1 MMKKQSVEG
10 RNQFAMLTIDDLV
23 PKDHLVRKID
33 STIQFDFIYPI
44 VESTYSTSG
53 RPSIDPVV
61 LIKLVFIQYLF
72 GIRSMRQTIKEVET
86 NSAYR
91 WFLGYSFEERIPH
104 FSTFGKNYV
113 RRFRETTLFEDIFSH
128 ILEQAVK
135 AGFVTEDNLYI
146 DSTHI
151 KANANKHKFT
161 KEMTYGQA
169 KAYQDELEDEINKE
183 RILMGKRP
191 FTWDAESELKLRKIS
206 HSDPESGYYVK
217 GEREKQF
224 AYSAH
229 TSCDDNGFI
238 LSTLVTPGNVHD
250 SQVAINLVKQSKR
263 TFPNIKRVVADAGYK
278 NPKFVHFLTHLKL
291 YPVLPYTAPHGVKG
305 MFRKKDFVYDDYFD
319 CYLCPN
325 NQPLVFSTITR
336 EGYRTYNSNPK
347 FCMSC
352 PLLETCTLS
361 ATHQKVVT
369 RHVWADL
376 MDELEHQRHTALNR
390 EIYKKRKQ
398 TIERIF
404 ADAKE
409 KHGMRWTK
417 YRGLEKVA
425 THTMLTFAAMNLK
438 KLATWLCKAEK
449 PMAFCFKFTQRIA
462 KRSWFDC
469 QLLFVYSLYPP
480 A

>member
-1 MMKKQSVEG
+1 MMRKQSIEG

-33 STIQFDFIYPI
+33 AAIQFDFIYPI
-44 VESTYSTSG
+44 VESTYSTYG

-72 GIRSMRQTIKEVET
+72 GIRSMRQTIKDVET
-86 NSAYR
+86 NVAYR
-91 WFLGYSFEERIPH
+91 WFLGYSFEDPIPH

-183 RILMGKRP
+183 RIAVGKRP
-191 FTWDAESELKLRKIS
+191 FTWDTESELSLQKIS

-229 TSCDDNGFI
+229 TSCEDNGFI
-238 LSTLVTPGNVHD
+238 LSTLITPGNVHD
-250 SQVAINLVKQSKR
+250 SQVAIDLVKQSKR
-263 TFPNIKRVVADAGYK
+263 AFPNIKRVVADAGYK
-278 NPKFVHFLTHLKL
+278 TPKFVHFLSHLKL
-291 YPVLPYTAPHGVKG
+291 YPILPYTAPHGVKG
-305 MFRKKDFVYDDYFD
+305 MFRKKDFVYDAYFD

-325 NQPLVFSTITR
+325 NQPLLFSTITR
-336 EGYRTYNSNPK
+336 DGYRTYKSNPK
-347 FCMSC
+347 FCVSC
-352 PLLETCTLS
+352 PLLENCTLS
-361 ATHQKVVT
+361 TKHQKIVT
-369 RHVWADL
+369 RHIWADL

-438 KLATWLCKAEK
+438 KLATWLWKTKK
-449 PMAFCFKFTQRIA
+449 PMAFYFKIMQRLT
-462 KRSWFDC
+462 KRSG
-469 QLLFVYSLYPP
+469 
-480 A
+480 